1 MDLPFDV
8 VPAPGRPPLRFEVA
22 GSRLLAIR
30 QGDDPVV
37 LGRIDDGH
45 YGVDYVRTGR
55 YRSPVPPLRAA
66 HAAGLAADGGET
78 WWARWAHHF
87 RSELSDSAY
96 GPLHAGRWL
105 LSSRVPR
112 LRRGWRW
119 ELYAADEG
127 YVDYEGDRPLLPL
140 RTPVGPGDGRVKAYR
155 KQARDGSLPPVL
167 IWWVSCLC
175 GYVVL
180 DGHDRLA
187 AALAEDRE
195 PPWLELT
202 RVDPIKA
209 AAVTRMVVD
218 RYLEREAI
226 IRRSPGTAPALTVL
240 GQRFGAD
247 LREAEHDEARTRA
260 WPLAGGT
267 VAWTR
272 AAEECAPG
280 WLTSL
285 G

>member
-1 MDLPFDV
+1 M
-8 VPAPGRPPLRFEVA
+8 
-22 GSRLLAIR
+22 IR
-30 QGDDPVV
+30 QGDEPVL
-37 LGRIDDGH
+37 LGRVDDGH

-55 YRSPVPPLRAA
+55 YRSPIPPMRAA
-66 HAAGLAADGGET
+66 HAAGLAAD
-78 WWARWAHHF
+78 WARWAHHF

-105 LSSRVPR
+105 LSARVPR
-112 LRRGWRW
+112 LRGFRW

-127 YVDYEGDRPLLPL
+127 YADYEGDWPVLPL
-140 RTPVGPGDGRVKAYR
+140 RTPAGPGDGRVKAYR

-167 IWWVSCLC
+167 VWWVSCLC

-202 RVDPIKA
+202 RVDPVNA
-209 AAVTRMVVD
+209 ATVTRMVVD

-226 IRRSPGTAPALTVL
+226 IRRSPGTAPALTLL

-247 LREAEHDEARTRA
+247 LREAEQYEARTRA

-267 VAWTR
+267 AAWTR
-272 AAEECAPG
+272 TAEECAPG
-280 WLTSL
+280 WLASL